1 VTNMNQSILNFFMV
15 LGMADLAYGLWSG
28 DRISVMI
35 GVVII
40 VVTFS
45 IIKKN
50 KEEKKDS
57 ASDKESGGKK

>member
-1 VTNMNQSILNFFMV
+1 MNQSILTFFMG
-15 LGMADLAYGLWSG
+15 LGMADLIYGLWSG

-40 VVTFS
+40 VVTLS

-50 KEEKKDS
+50 KEEKKDTTS
-57 ASDKESGGKK
+57 KKESGGKK